1 MRFQALGTLRL
12 RTGAG
17 WSEIAAGRPRTVLA
31 LLLIAAGRT
40 VSVDR
45 LVDEVWGDFPPRTA
59 RNTIQTYMVRLRR
72 LVTVDGDCPLRT
84 TDHGYRLVLG
94 PDDLDVA
101 IFGRSIA
108 GARRLLD
115 DGSPA
120 DAVRLLTVALDLWRG
135 PPFGDVPLTPSITA
149 EATRLDQDRLTA
161 LESRLGAELD
171 LGRHATAVAALQQ
184 LVDEH
189 PLREDG
195 RSMLMLA
202 LYRCGRRAEALDRY
216 RRGRQLLADELG
228 LEPGPRLRA
237 LEQAILRDAAWLTPP
252 AAARTADP
260 TESAGAGAAGASAGI
275 GAPERIVPAQLP
287 APVPGFT
294 GRTAELARL
303 DALLPTGDDP
313 RGLTIGSVVGTA
325 GVGKTALA
333 VHWAHRVR
341 GRFPDGQLHVNL
353 RGHAAGPPLRPID
366 ALAAF
371 LLALGVPAED
381 VPVSEEAAAGLYRS
395 LLAGRRMLILLDNA
409 AHPGQVRPLLPG
421 SPGSLVLVTSRADLA
436 GLIARDGAVRVRL
449 DALAAAEARALITT
463 LLDGSPPG
471 AQTAARTGAPSGPRT
486 GAEPAA
492 VGELARL
499 CGYLPLALRIAA
511 ANLSTHPHWRIA
523 DYAERLRDD
532 RLAGL
537 AVDGDPQAAVRSAF
551 DLSYTALPDEVR
563 RMFRLIGLAPGPD
576 IDGPAAAALA
586 GIDHAEAG
594 RRLDALTRAHLI
606 DEHAPGR
613 YLAHDLISHYAAER
627 TAAEDPGP
635 DRAEALGRLYRHY
648 VARVDAAARQLYPDK
663 IRLPA
668 PAALAGPAGPAG
680 TAKDVPVGLNW
691 LDAER
696 PNLLALIGQAAGG
709 GPHPLGWW
717 LADALRG
724 YFDIRMRLVDW
735 LAAAR
740 AGLTCAEADGHL
752 RAQAAIRLSL
762 AAMHWKQADYQ
773 AATTEYAHAAELSRA
788 DGWTD
793 GEAAAIGN
801 LGVVHQEQGALEAA
815 VDCLDRAL
823 AINAR
828 TGWRPGRANGLNN
841 LAEVYRQLGRL
852 DDAEAALTEAIAI
865 CRETGSRYGEIGSL
879 GVFAAVHRDA
889 GRYATAHDLAHTA
902 TTLARE
908 LGDHRQLA
916 EALNT
921 LATVQQLLGRHTE
934 AIRHHEESL
943 RLSRDSRSGFTEA
956 QALAGLAVAYRS
968 AGDAERAAGAGQDA
982 LSTARRAGSVP
993 LESEALAAL
1002 AAVHADHGRAEQA
1015 IADARQALLG
1025 YARTGQRLGQVR
1037 SHLILE
1043 RALDRAGQVG
1053 RADDHRR
1060 RAHSLLAG
1068 TGLAT
1073 PVGS

>member
-45 LVDEVWGDFPPRTA
+45 LVDEVWGDRPPRTA

-72 LVTVDGDCPLRT
+72 MLTVDGDCPLRT

-94 PDDLDVA
+94 PDDLDIA

-115 DGSPA
+115 DGAPA
-120 DAVRLLTVALDLWRG
+120 DAVRLFTDALDLWRG
-135 PPFGDVPLTPSITA
+135 SPFGDVPPTPSIAA
-149 EATRLDQDRLTA
+149 EATRLDQDRLAA

-171 LGRHATAVAALQQ
+171 LGRHATAVPALQR

-195 RSMLMLA
+195 RAMLMLA
-202 LYRCGRRAEALDRY
+202 LYRCGRRAEALARY
-216 RRGRQLLADELG
+216 RCGQRLLADELG

-237 LEQAILRDAAWLTPP
+237 LEQAILQDAAWLSVDP
-252 AAARTADP
+252 ADGVGMPQRTVP
-260 TESAGAGAAGASAGI
+260 RLI
-275 GAPERIVPAQLP
+275 PAQLP

-294 GRTAELARL
+294 GRITELARL
-303 DALLPTGDDP
+303 DALLTTGDDP

-325 GVGKTALA
+325 GAGKTALA

-341 GRFPDGQLHVNL
+341 DRFPDGQLHVNL

-366 ALAAF
+366 ALATF
-371 LLALGVPAED
+371 LPALGVPAED
-381 VPVSEEAAAGLYRS
+381 IPVSEEAAAGLYRS

-409 AHPGQVRPLLPG
+409 AHPDQVRPLLPG
-421 SPGSLVLVTSRADLA
+421 SAGSLVLVTSRVDLA
-436 GLIARDGAVRVRL
+436 GLIARDGAVLVRL
-449 DALAAAEARALITT
+449 GALAAAEAWALIATV
-463 LLDGSPPG
+463 LDGSPTG
-471 AQTAARTGAPSGPRT
+471 ARTGART
-486 GAEPAA
+486 GAERAA
-492 VGELARL
+492 VDELALL
-499 CGYLPLALRIAA
+499 CGHLPLALRIAA

-563 RMFRLIGLAPGPD
+563 RMFRLIGLVPGPD
-576 IDGPAAAALA
+576 LDGPAAAALA
-586 GIDHAEAG
+586 GTSDAEAG

-613 YLAHDLISHYAAER
+613 YLAHDLIRHYAAER
-627 TAAEDPGP
+627 TVAEDPGP
-635 DRAEALGRLYRHY
+635 DRAEALGRLHRHY
-648 VARVDAAARQLYPDK
+648 VANVDAAARQLYPDK
-663 IRLPA
+663 IRLPV
-668 PAALAGPAGPAG
+668 PDALAGPTTVGPADL
-680 TAKDVPVGLNW
+680 TW

-696 PNLLALIGQAAGG
+696 PNLLALIDQAAGG

-740 AGLTCAEADGHL
+740 AGLTCAEADGHR

-762 AAMHWKQADYQ
+762 AALHWQQADYQ
-773 AATTEYAHAAELSRA
+773 GAITEYANAAELSRA
-788 DGWTD
+788 DGWID
-793 GEAAAIGN
+793 GEAAAVGN
-801 LGVVHQEQGALEAA
+801 LGVVHQEHGTLEAA

-841 LAEVYRQLGRL
+841 LAETYRQLGRL
-852 DDAEAALTEAIAI
+852 DEAEAALTEAIAI
-865 CRETGSRYGEIGSL
+865 CRETGSRYGEIGCL
-879 GVFAAVHRDA
+879 GVLAAVHRDA
-889 GRYATAHDLAHTA
+889 GRYDPAHDLAHA
-902 TTLARE
+902 AATLARD

-916 EALNT
+916 ETLNT
-921 LATVQQLLGRHTE
+921 LATVHHLLGRYTE

-943 RLSRDSRSGFTEA
+943 RLSRDVRSGFTEA

-968 AGDAERAAGAGQDA
+968 AGDAERATGAGRDA
-982 LSTARRAGSVP
+982 LSAARRAGSVL

-1015 IADARQALLG
+1015 IADARQALRG

-1037 SHLILE
+1037 SHLLLE
-1043 RALDRAGQVG
+1043 RALDRAGQAC

-1073 PVGS
+1073 PVVT

>member
-12 RTGAG
+12 HTGAG
-17 WSEIAAGRPRTVLA
+17 WSEITASRPRTVLA

-45 LVDEVWGDFPPRTA
+45 LVDEVWGDRPPRTA

-72 LVTVDGDCPLRT
+72 LLTIDGYCPLHT

-108 GARRLLD
+108 RARRLLD

-120 DAVRLLTVALDLWRG
+120 DAVRLLTDALDLWRG
-135 PPFGDVPLTPSITA
+135 PPFGDVPPTPSIAA
-149 EATRLDQDRLTA
+149 EATRLDEDRLTA

-171 LGRHATAVAALQQ
+171 LGRHAAAVTALQQ

-195 RSMLMLA
+195 RGMLMLA

-237 LEQAILRDAAWLTPP
+237 LEQAILRDAAWLAPSAP
-252 AAARTADP
+252 AQTIDP
-260 TESAGAGAAGASAGI
+260 AEGAGV
-275 GAPERIVPAQLP
+275 PERTGPAPVPAQLP

-294 GRTAELARL
+294 GRTTELARL
-303 DALLPTGDDP
+303 DALLPAGADP

-333 VHWAHRVR
+333 VHWAHRAR
-341 GRFPDGQLHVNL
+341 DRFPDGQLHVNL

-366 ALAAF
+366 ALATF
-371 LLALGVPAED
+371 LLALGVLAED

-409 AHPGQVRPLLPG
+409 AHPDQVRPLLPG

-436 GLIARDGAVRVRL
+436 GLIARNGAVRLRL
-449 DALAAAEARALITT
+449 DALAAADAWALIAT
-463 LLDGSPPG
+463 LLDGSPIG
-471 AQTAARTGAPSGPRT
+471 ARTGART

-492 VGELARL
+492 VDELARL

-537 AVDGDPQAAVRSAF
+537 TVDGDPQAAVRGAF
-551 DLSYTALPDEVR
+551 DLSYTALPDDVR
-563 RMFRLIGLAPGPD
+563 RMFRLIGLVPGPD
-576 IDGPAAAALA
+576 LDGPAAAALA
-586 GIDHAEAG
+586 GIGHAEAG

-613 YLAHDLISHYAAER
+613 YLAHDLIRHYAAER

-635 DRAEALGRLYRHY
+635 DRAEALGRLCRHY

-663 IRLPA
+663 IRLPV
-668 PAALAGPAGPAG
+668 PDALAGPA
-680 TAKDVPVGLNW
+680 TNVPVGLNW

-709 GPHPLGWW
+709 GPYPLGWW

-740 AGLTCAEADGHL
+740 AGLTCAEAEGHR

-762 AAMHWKQADYQ
+762 AALYWKQADYQ

-793 GEAAAIGN
+793 GEAAAVGN

-852 DDAEAALTEAIAI
+852 DDAAAALTEAIAI
-865 CRETGSRYGEIGSL
+865 CRETGSRYGEIFSL

-889 GRYATAHDLAHTA
+889 GRYAMAHDLAHASTA
-902 TTLARE
+902 LARD

-921 LATVQQLLGRHTE
+921 LATVHHLLGRHAD

-943 RLSRDSRSGFTEA
+943 RLSRDIRSGFTEA
-956 QALAGLAVAYRS
+956 KALAGLAAAYRS
-968 AGDAERAAGAGQDA
+968 AGDIVRAAGAGQDA
-982 LSTARRAGSVP
+982 LSTARRAGSVL
-993 LESEALAAL
+993 LESEALEAL
-1002 AAVHADHGRAEQA
+1002 AAVHAYHGRAEQA
-1015 IADARQALLG
+1015 IADARQALRG

-1043 RALDRAGQVG
+1043 RALDRAGQAS

-1060 RAHSLLAG
+1060 RAHSLLVG

-1073 PVGS
+1073 PVGR

>member
-1 MRFQALGTLRL
+1 
-12 RTGAG
+12 
-17 WSEIAAGRPRTVLA
+17 VLA

-45 LVDEVWGDFPPRTA
+45 LVDEVWGERPPRTA

-72 LVTVDGDCPLRT
+72 LLTVDGDCPLRT
-84 TDHGYRLVLG
+84 TDRGYRLVLG
-94 PDDLDVA
+94 PDDLDVTV
-101 IFGRSIA
+101 FRRSVA
-108 GARRLLD
+108 AARRLLD

-120 DAVRLLTVALDLWRG
+120 DAVRLFTDAFDLWRG
-135 PPFGDVPLTPSITA
+135 PPFGDVPPTPSIAA

-161 LESRLGAELD
+161 LESQLGAELD
-171 LGRHATAVAALQQ
+171 LGRHAAAVTALQR

-195 RSMLMLA
+195 RAMLMLA

-216 RRGRQLLADELG
+216 RSGRQLLADELG

-237 LEQAILRDAAWLTPP
+237 LEQAILRDAAWLVPSAPP
-252 AAARTADP
+252 QTVDAAEGARP
-260 TESAGAGAAGASAGI
+260 GA
-275 GAPERIVPAQLP
+275 GAPERIVAAPVPAQLP

-294 GRTAELARL
+294 GRTTDLTLL
-303 DALLPTGDDP
+303 DTLLPAGDDP

-341 GRFPDGQLHVNL
+341 DRFPDGQLHVNL

-366 ALAAF
+366 ALATF
-371 LLALGVPAED
+371 LPALGVPVED

-409 AHPGQVRPLLPG
+409 AHPDQVRPLLPG
-421 SPGSLVLVTSRADLA
+421 SPGSLVLVTSRAELA

-449 DALAAAEARALITT
+449 GALAPAEAWALLAT
-463 LLDGSPPG
+463 LLDGSQTG
-471 AQTAARTGAPSGPRT
+471 ARVGTRTAA
-486 GAEPAA
+486 EPVA
-492 VGELARL
+492 VDDLARL

-523 DYAERLRDD
+523 DYVERLRDD

-537 AVDGDPQAAVRSAF
+537 AVEGDRQAAVRGAF
-551 DLSYTALPDEVR
+551 DLSYTALSDEVR
-563 RMFRLIGLAPGPD
+563 RMFRLIGLVPGPD
-576 IDGPAAAALA
+576 LDGAAAAALA
-586 GIDHAEAG
+586 GVTEAEAG

-606 DEHAPGR
+606 DEHAPVR
-613 YLAHDLISHYAAER
+613 YVAHDLIRHYAAER
-627 TAAEDPGP
+627 AAAEDSGP

-648 VARVDAAARQLYPDK
+648 VARVEAAARRLYPDK
-663 IRLPA
+663 IRLPV
-668 PAALAGPAGPAG
+668 PDVLAGPA
-680 TAKDVPVGLNW
+680 TDVPVGLDW

-724 YFDIRMRLVDW
+724 YFDIRMWLVDW

-740 AGLTCAEADGHL
+740 AGLTCAEADGHR

-762 AAMHWKQADYQ
+762 AALHWKQADYQ
-773 AATTEYAHAAELSRA
+773 AAATEYAHAAELSRA

-793 GEAAAIGN
+793 GEAAAVGN

-815 VDCLDRAL
+815 VDCLNRAL
-823 AINAR
+823 AINLR
-828 TGWRPGRANGLNN
+828 TGWRPGRANGLSN
-841 LAEVYRQLGRL
+841 LAEAYRQLGRL
-852 DDAEAALTEAIAI
+852 DDAEAALIEAIAI
-865 CRETGSRYGEIGSL
+865 CRETGSRYGEIFSL

-889 GRYATAHDLAHTA
+889 GRYAMAHDLAHAATA
-902 TTLARE
+902 LARD
-908 LGDHRQLA
+908 LGDQRQLA

-921 LATVQQLLGRHTE
+921 MATVHHLLGRHTE

-943 RLSRDSRSGFTEA
+943 RLSRDIRSGFTEA

-982 LSTARRAGSVP
+982 LSTARRAGSVL

-1015 IADARQALLG
+1015 IADAGQALRG

-1043 RALDRAGQVG
+1043 RALCRAGQAG

-1068 TGLAT
+1068 TGLAP
-1073 PVGS
+1073 PVGH